1 MTYDVVVCGG
11 GPAGCAAA
19 IAAARS
25 GMRVALI
32 EAQGQLGGTA
42 VSGLVAHWLGGRDIH
57 CRKWVVKGIF
67 REMAV
72 EAAARGF
79 ALISEPS
86 GMKGKYQPHGWV
98 APLLPGIPF
107 DPCRM
112 AACLDEK
119 REAAGVEVF
128 FFAAAIDGN

>member
-57 CRKWVVKGIF
+57 CRKWVVNCQVFCG
-67 REMAV
+67 
-72 EAAARGF
+72 RGGQYRY
-79 ALISEPS
+79 I
-86 GMKGKYQPHGWV
+86 GTQ
-98 APLLPGIPF
+98 
-107 DPCRM
+107 
-112 AACLDEK
+112 
-119 REAAGVEVF
+119 
-128 FFAAAIDGN
+128 